1 MIKLNI
7 NKHRNTVEIFQWMTK
22 NFGNDDYNKNW
33 RIITYATNI
42 SNNPAIASIV
52 TDTYLEIF
60 QGDPEKITLAII
72 RWS

>member
-33 RIITYATNI
+33 RIITYATNDPDI
-42 SNNPAIASIV
+42 DQIV